1 MNAPGEPRFLDMER
15 RLAEQPPV
23 TVPAIVLAPGATGL
37 GGRPSPN
44 AAGDQRRFTNLKAR
58 RIVEGAGHDL
68 PAQKPEAVSEAL
80 LELLA

>member
-1 MNAPGEPRFLDMER
+1 MLVATTPS
-15 RLAEQPPV
+15 
-23 TVPAIVLAPGATGL
+23 IVLAPGATGL

-44 AAGDQRRFTNLKAR
+44 ATGDQRRFTKLVAR

-68 PAQKPEAVSEAL
+68 PAHRPDAVADAV

>member
-1 MNAPGEPRFLDMER
+1 MEQR
-15 RLAEQPPV
+15 MAQQPPI

-44 AAGDQRRFTNLKAR
+44 AAGDQRRFTKLVAR

-68 PAQKPEAVSEAL
+68 PAHRPDAVADAV
-80 LELLA
+80 LELIG